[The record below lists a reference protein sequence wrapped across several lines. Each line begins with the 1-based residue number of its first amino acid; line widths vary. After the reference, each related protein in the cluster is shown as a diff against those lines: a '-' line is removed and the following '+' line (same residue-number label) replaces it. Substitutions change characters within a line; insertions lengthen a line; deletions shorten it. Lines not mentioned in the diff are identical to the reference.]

1 MILEEKQIGKATI
14 TSTGAGT
21 VTPPATPST
30 GDIASFVAEHK
41 KIKAHLDKGGC
52 MTIDNIATMFKLTP
66 ERVND
71 HMTVFEIDKY
81 LVKPTTG
88 VVCSF
93 DAVNRMVKAL
103 EQMRRLY

>member
-21 VTPPATPST
+21 VTPPST